1 MSRVGKKAT
10 SCGEKVGNWR
20 EKNLI
25 QLRLL
30 EEIAILAVPLYEAA
44 VAMIAVGIDSASPAR
59 LCTSPGRRRTLLDAG
74 VARTHRQ
81 SRSHIDPD
89 CTILGSSDTTVGRD
103 RVTTRM
109 RRSAVVE

>member
-44 VAMIAVGIDSASPAR
+44 VAMIAVGIDSASPRGSVPRPAGGAR
-59 LCTSPGRRRTLLDAG
+59 CLMLASPVLTGRVAVTSTQTAPFSGPPTQQWA
-74 VARTHRQ
+74 
-81 SRSHIDPD
+81 
-89 CTILGSSDTTVGRD
+89 
-103 RVTTRM
+103 VT
-109 RRSAVVE
+109 E